1 MDRGVVTIETDY
13 SDDDF
18 KIEWDG
24 IKEIHTI
31 SYFLITLSDG
41 SRLNGKIESS
51 APDKVKLITD
61 DAETLETDI
70 QNIVYLKSVDKG
82 FWDQVYASI
91 DIGFD
96 LAKANNLRQFSTRSS
111 IGYLAELWS
120 ADATYNTLNSIQ
132 DETDPIHRTDGG
144 PAFNTIYQ
152 MIGISLLR

>member
-1 MDRGVVTIETDY
+1 MKKSTLLIVISLFFIVVVFGQNDSLLLINGDNIIGEIKDMDRGVVTIETDY

-96 LAKANNLRQFSTRSS
+96 LAKAL
-111 IGYLAELWS
+111 
-120 ADATYNTLNSIQ
+120 
-132 DETDPIHRTDGG
+132 
-144 PAFNTIYQ
+144 
-152 MIGISLLR
+152 